1 MLQERNCPRPPPT
14 ELTRRISYYASACP
28 SGAFL
33 GQAPSPE
40 IDFIPE
46 PVRDR
51 LRFFSEL
58 TGCLHLQ
65 DRVGTYGS
73 TLLAEVL

>member
-33 GQAPSPE
+33 GQAPS
-40 IDFIPE
+40 
-46 PVRDR
+46 
-51 LRFFSEL
+51 LRKQWIASYSLRKFQQLLKFSVA
-58 TGCLHLQ
+58 GH
-65 DRVGTYGS
+65 
-73 TLLAEVL
+73 